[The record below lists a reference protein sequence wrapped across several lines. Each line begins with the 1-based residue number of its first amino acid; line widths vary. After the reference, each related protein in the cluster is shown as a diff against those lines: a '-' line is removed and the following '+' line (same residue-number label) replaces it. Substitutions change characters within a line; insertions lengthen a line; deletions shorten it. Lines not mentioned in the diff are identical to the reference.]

1 MFDFTSTI
9 LVSVIII
16 LTVIL
21 IIFSIQIFNILR
33 DFRKSLKKIDLIL
46 TNFENL
52 AKKIDQTVTS
62 ASLVSLG
69 AKIISSVVSLIRKN
83 EPR

>member
-1 MFDFTSTI
+1 MFDLTSTI

-62 ASLVSLG
+62 ASLISLG